1 MRTVKRNSTDVKA
14 EIEHLWEDRNAYVR
28 AQAKRWPTLAILTAV
43 AEAHELTVDDL
54 RSPSR
59 ARPVAMARHHACW
72 ELRRR
77 RLDLALRQ
85 IAAELNRINHATA
98 LHSWRTF
105 CRSVARGDCIT
116 ERAAVTAK
124 LGGDP

>member
-1 MRTVKRNSTDVKA
+1 MRTVKRNSNDVKE

-28 AQAKRWPTLAILTAV
+28 AQAKRWPVMMILTAV
-43 AEAHELTVDDL
+43 AEAHEMTVEDL

-59 ARPVAMARHHACW
+59 AQSVVMARHHACW

-98 LHSWRTF
+98 LHSWRVF
-105 CRSVARGDCIT
+105 CKAIARGDCIT

-124 LGGDP
+124 LGGEP